1 MEENRVID
9 TSFTNWL
16 DKFVVVKDKNG
27 NLIPLNNWNS
37 KGPNSI
43 SLDWKDVIAQ
53 ARINEALDNL
63 KNRGLIQTF

>member
-1 MEENRVID
+1 MDMLLVLQH
-9 TSFTNWL
+9 F
-16 DKFVVVKDKNG
+16 KNSTIFSSETPPVG
-27 NLIPLNNWNS
+27 INLIPLNNWNS